1 LEHQDGEN
9 RMSKHL
15 IISEKQISSKIYF
28 VRGERVMLDRDLA
41 EMYKVTTGNLNLA
54 VRRKKKRF
62 PHDFMFQLTKSEFR
76 NLILQSAISRWG
88 GTRTMPY
95 VFTEQG
101 VSMLSSV
108 LNSDIA
114 IEVNI
119 QIMRVFTK
127 IGKLLSTHKDILLK
141 LEQFEK
147 KLIKQNSRTGKLEK
161 NMMTL
166 FDAIRE
172 LIDDKS
178 ERDKPRKRIG
188 YKLKGED

>member
-1 LEHQDGEN
+1 
-9 RMSKHL
+9 MSKYL

-41 EMYKVTTGNLNLA
+41 EMYMVTTGNLNKA
-54 VRRKKKRF
+54 VKRKSKRF
-62 PHDFMFQLTKSEFR
+62 PADFMFQLTKNEYDSLRFQ
-76 NLILQSAISRWG
+76 NGILKRGQHSKFL
-88 GTRTMPY
+88 PY

-141 LEQFEK
+141 LEQLEK
-147 KLIKQNSRTGKLEK
+147 KLMKQNSRTSKLE
-161 NMMTL
+161 NNIMAL
-166 FDAIRE
+166 FNAIRE
-172 LIDDKS
+172 LIDDKKQ
-178 ERDKPRKRIG
+178 RDKPRKRIG
-188 YKLKGED
+188 YKLQA

>member
-1 LEHQDGEN
+1 
-9 RMSKHL
+9 MSKHL

-41 EMYKVTTGNLNLA
+41 EMYRVTTGNLNLA
-54 VRRKKKRF
+54 VKRKKKRF
-62 PHDFMFQLTKSEFR
+62 PDDFMFQLTRGEFR

-141 LEQFEK
+141 LEQLEK
-147 KLIKQNSRTGKLEK
+147 KIMKQNSRTSKLE
-161 NMMTL
+161 NNIMAL
-166 FDAIRE
+166 FNAIRE
-172 LIDDKS
+172 LMDDKN
-178 ERDKPRKRIG
+178 ERSKPRKRIG
-188 YKLKGED
+188 YKLKGEE